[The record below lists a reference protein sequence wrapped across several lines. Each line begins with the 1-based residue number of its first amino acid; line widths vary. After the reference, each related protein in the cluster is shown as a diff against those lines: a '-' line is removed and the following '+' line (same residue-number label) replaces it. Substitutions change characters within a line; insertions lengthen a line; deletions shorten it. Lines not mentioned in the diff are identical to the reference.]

1 MPENKGITT
10 GIDVEAAISEIAER
24 EVSEA
29 LESVTGTTEENVT
42 ESKFNSGSVVFETES
57 ITAAVTAMSEITEQN
72 TEIVT
77 EEPVTFVSSLP
88 PETTAVFTEAET
100 EAITAIVYEP
110 VPSGSEFNISL
121 SPERIIMP
129 AVMIVLVIAAFAL
142 KKSVSGRSDSKKYA
156 KDRDAQRLEADKSK
170 ESKKKGS
177 KDNSEKEK
185 RNL

>member
-24 EVSEA
+24 EVSKA
-29 LESVTGTTEENVT
+29 LESVADNTEENVT
-42 ESKFNSGSVVFETES
+42 ESKFNPGSAVSETES

-77 EEPVTFVSSLP
+77 EEPVTVVSSLP

-100 EAITAIVYEP
+100 EALISVADEP

-121 SPERIIMP
+121 SPEKP
-129 AVMIVLVIAAFAL
+129 LYL
-142 KKSVSGRSDSKKYA
+142 
-156 KDRDAQRLEADKSK
+156 L
-170 ESKKKGS
+170 
-177 KDNSEKEK
+177 
-185 RNL
+185 